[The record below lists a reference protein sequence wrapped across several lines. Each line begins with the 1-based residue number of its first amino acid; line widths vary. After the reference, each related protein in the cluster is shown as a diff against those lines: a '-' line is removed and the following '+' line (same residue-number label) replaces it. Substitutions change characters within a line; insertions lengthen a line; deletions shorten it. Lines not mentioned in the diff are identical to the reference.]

1 MDVFKG
7 IRRQAEE
14 MFAEKEQVFQ
24 QYMHRGLC
32 KIPCK
37 IAALIIF
44 AFSIRAEQ
52 KPPVGEEKHPHC
64 DCYNSDVEKLLA
76 GFISVKEN

>member
-24 QYMHRGLC
+24 QYLQEDC
-32 KIPCK
+32 SKFPVS
-37 IAALIIF
+37 IAVLIIF

-52 KPPVGEEKHPHC
+52 SRPSAKKNIRIAIATIRTWKNCLRVL
-64 DCYNSDVEKLLA
+64 YR
-76 GFISVKEN
+76 

>member
-24 QYMHRGLC
+24 QYLQEDC
-32 KIPCK
+32 SKFPVS
-37 IAALIIF
+37 IAVLIIS
-44 AFSIRAEQ
+44 AFSIRAE
-52 KPPVGEEKHPHC
+52 
-64 DCYNSDVEKLLA
+64 
-76 GFISVKEN
+76 